1 MGRTGSPLAIIRSV
15 QVLLALVAAV
25 PALAFAAAPPPVV
38 TQEVDRTEVGTDDV
52 FVLTVRATD
61 VPSGSSLQLPDTPT
75 VETIGTSRGT
85 ETSIRVD
92 SGGPRVQQISTL
104 RVRMRALKP
113 GKLVLPPAELH
124 ASSGVFRSQ
133 PITLTVK
140 AGHVPDPI
148 GGRQR
153 PDPFSVSPF
162 GIDDENPFDVFRRRQ
177 QAAGERDLFLR
188 GELDKK
194 EVYQGEQATLS
205 LWIYARVDLSRV
217 DAVTMP
223 KLDGFWTEDVETP
236 KELSSETRTV
246 DGVPYRAYLLR
257 RLALFPVK
265 SGQREIGPVEAD
277 ITTGFLFA
285 GRREHRA
292 SQPITLKVKP
302 LPPGAPPGFQPSA
315 VGTWTL
321 GADLSSTRTELGTP
335 VTLRV
340 TVEGRGNVKDLV
352 LPKPVAPTSLKLY
365 DPTTTDKTSTV
376 RARIQGRRTQEFVV
390 LPQQTGTFEIGA
402 MELAYF
408 DPETGRYEKARTA
421 PLTLAVVP
429 GAGASAVAA
438 MPGRADEPA
447 ARNVLSATALR
458 PLRVQAVLDRPSP
471 PWRQGWFLALLAV
484 PPLAFAGVL
493 AGQAV
498 QRHRARSDPRGEQ
511 RRREQRVRARL
522 AALRSSG
529 GGMDDVAFSHE
540 VDGLVGELLS
550 LRLGAPVTGLTRDA
564 LRARL
569 AAAGAPAELQAR
581 VARIQDSCDEVR
593 FAPGAARMDRTAV
606 LADAEALA
614 AGWGEA

>member
-1 MGRTGSPLAIIRSV
+1 ML
-15 QVLLALVAAV
+15 
-25 PALAFAAAPPPVV
+25 AAAPTPVV
-38 TQEVDRTEVGTDDV
+38 TQEVDRSEVGTEDI
-52 FVLTVRATD
+52 FVLTVRASD
-61 VPSGSSLQLPDTPT
+61 VPSGSSLQLADLPT

-92 SGGPRVQQISTL
+92 SSGPRVQQISSL
-104 RVRMRALKP
+104 RVRMRAQKP

-124 ASSGVFRSQ
+124 TSSGVFRSQ
-133 PITLTVK
+133 PLTLTVK
-140 AGHVPDPI
+140 AGHVADPG
-148 GGRQR
+148 GGRTR
-153 PDPFSVSPF
+153 PDPFSTSPF
-162 GIDDENPFDVFRRRQ
+162 GEDEDNPFDAFRRRTQ
-177 QAAGERDLFLR
+177 PAGERELFLR
-188 GELDKK
+188 GEVDKK

-236 KELSSETRTV
+236 KELTSETRMV

-292 SQPITLKVKP
+292 SQPLSLKVKP

-315 VGTWTL
+315 VGSWTL
-321 GADLSSTRTELGTP
+321 GADLASPRTELGTP
-335 VTLRV
+335 VTLRL

-352 LPKPVAPTSLKLY
+352 LPRPAVPPSLKLY

-376 RARIQGRRTQEFVV
+376 RSRIQGRRAQEFLV
-390 LPQQTGTFEIGA
+390 LPQQTGTFEIPA

-408 DPETGRYEKARTA
+408 DPESGRYERSRTA
-421 PLTLAVVP
+421 PLTLTVVP
-429 GAGASAVAA
+429 GVGSNALAAGQ
-438 MPGRADEPA
+438 GRGDEPS
-447 ARNVLSATALR
+447 ARNVLNATALR
-458 PLRVQAVLDRPSP
+458 PLRVSAALDRPKP
-471 PWRQGWFLALLAV
+471 PWREGWFLGLLAL

-493 AGQAV
+493 AGQAL

-511 RRREQRVRARL
+511 RRREQRARARL
-522 AALRSSG
+522 AALGHSG
-529 GGMDDVAFSHE
+529 QQLDDVAFSAE
-540 VDGLVGELLS
+540 VDGAMAELLS
-550 LRLGAPVTGLTRDA
+550 LRLGVPVTGLTREA

-569 AAAGAPAELQAR
+569 AAAGAPADLQAR
-581 VARIQDSCDEVR
+581 VVRIQDSCDEVR
-593 FAPGAARMDRTAV
+593 FAPGVSRIDRAAV
-606 LADAEALA
+606 LAEAEALSTDWQEGA
-614 AGWGEA
+614 

>member
-1 MGRTGSPLAIIRSV
+1 MRRTGSPLAILLV
-15 QVLLALVAAV
+15 VAAPLLAL
-25 PALAFAAAPPPVV
+25 AAAPTPVV
-38 TQEVDRTEVGTDDV
+38 TQDVDRTEVGTEDV
-52 FVLTVRATD
+52 FVLTVRASD
-61 VPSGSSLQLPDTPT
+61 VPSGSSLQLPDMPT

-92 SGGPRVQQISTL
+92 SGGPRVQQVSTL
-104 RVRMRALKP
+104 RVRLRAQKP
-113 GKLVLPPAELH
+113 GKLVLLPAELH
-124 ASSGVFRSQ
+124 TSSGVFRSQ
-133 PITLTVK
+133 PVTLTVK
-140 AGHVPDPI
+140 AGHVADSG
-148 GGRQR
+148 GGRTR
-153 PDPFSVSPF
+153 PDPFNTSPF
-162 GIDDENPFDVFRRRQ
+162 PEDEDNPFDAFRRRTQ
-177 QAAGERDLFLR
+177 PTGERELFLR

-236 KELSSETRTV
+236 KELTSETRTV

-292 SQPITLKVKP
+292 SQPLTLKVKA

-315 VGTWTL
+315 VGSWTL
-321 GADLSSTRTELGTP
+321 GSELTSERTELGAP
-335 VTLRV
+335 VTLRL

-352 LPKPVAPTSLKLY
+352 LPRPAVPPALKLF
-365 DPTTTDKTSTV
+365 DPTTSDKTSTV
-376 RARIQGRRTQEFVV
+376 RSRIQGRRTQEFLV
-390 LPQQTGTFEIGA
+390 LPQQTGTFEIPA

-408 DPETGRYEKARTA
+408 DPDTGRYERSRTA
-421 PLTLAVVP
+421 PLTLTVVP
-429 GAGASAVAA
+429 GAGSSTLATSA
-438 MPGRADEPA
+438 GRGDEPT
-447 ARNVLSATALR
+447 ARNVLNATALR
-458 PLRVQAVLDRPSP
+458 PLRVQAELDRPQP
-471 PWRQGWFLALLAV
+471 PWRRGWFLALLAF
-484 PPLAFAGVL
+484 PPLAFVGML

-511 RRREQRVRARL
+511 RRREQRARARL
-522 AALRSSG
+522 AALRTSG
-529 GGMDDVAFSHE
+529 PRLDDVAFSAE
-540 VDGLVGELLS
+540 VDGAVAELLS
-550 LRLGAPVTGLTRDA
+550 LQLGAPVTGLTREA

-569 AAAGAPAELQAR
+569 AEAGAPPELQAR
-581 VARIQDSCDEVR
+581 VVRIQDACDEVR
-593 FAPGAARMDRTAV
+593 FAPGASRIDRAEV

-614 AGWGEA
+614 AGFRETA

>member
-1 MGRTGSPLAIIRSV
+1 MRRTGSPLLS
-15 QVLLALVAAV
+15 LLVVAA
-25 PALAFAAAPPPVV
+25 PALALAATPPPVV
-38 TQEVDRTEVGTDDV
+38 TQEVDRTEVGTDDI

-61 VPSGSSLQLPDTPT
+61 VPSGSSIQLPDVPT

-124 ASSGVFRSQ
+124 ASTGVYRSQ
-133 PITLTVK
+133 PVTLVVK
-140 AGHVPDPI
+140 AGHVADP
-148 GGRQR
+148 GGGHQR
-153 PDPFSVSPF
+153 PDPFSLSPF
-162 GIDDENPFDVFRRRQ
+162 GADDENPFDVFRRRQ
-177 QAAGERDLFLR
+177 QATGERELFLR

-236 KELSSETRTV
+236 KELTSETRTV

-257 RLALFPVK
+257 RLALFPVR
-265 SGQREIGPVEAD
+265 SGPREIGPVEAD

-292 SQPITLKVKP
+292 SQPLTLKVKP

-315 VGTWTL
+315 VGSWTV
-321 GADLSSTRTELGTP
+321 GAELTSTRTELGTP
-335 VTLRV
+335 VTLRL

-352 LPKPVAPTSLKLY
+352 LPRPVVPTALKLF
-365 DPTTTDKTSTV
+365 DPTTSDKIATV
-376 RARIQGRRTQEFVV
+376 RSRIQGRRTQEFLV
-390 LPQQTGTFEIGA
+390 LPQQTGTFEIPA

-408 DPETGRYEKARTA
+408 DPETGHYERSRTA

-429 GAGASAVAA
+429 GAGASAVAVS
-438 MPGRADEPA
+438 PGRAEEPA
-447 ARNVLSATALR
+447 ARNVLNATALR
-458 PLRVQAVLDRPSP
+458 PLRVQAMLDRPPP
-471 PWRQGWFLALLAV
+471 PWRRGWFLLLLAL
-484 PPLAFAGVL
+484 PPLAFAGAL
-493 AGQAV
+493 AGEAV

-511 RRREQRVRARL
+511 RRREQQVLSRL
-522 AALRSSG
+522 AALRTAQ
-529 GGMDDVAFSHE
+529 GMDDVVFSAE
-540 VDGLVGELLS
+540 VDGAVAELLS
-550 LRLGAPVTGLTRDA
+550 VRLGTPVTGLTREA

-581 VARIQDSCDEVR
+581 VARVQDACDEVR
-593 FAPGAARMDRTAV
+593 FAPGASRLDRAAV
-606 LADAEALA
+606 LDDAEALA
-614 AGWGEA
+614 AGWEGV

>member
-1 MGRTGSPLAIIRSV
+1 MRRTGSPLTILLVVAAPV
-15 QVLLALVAAV
+15 LALAA
-25 PALAFAAAPPPVV
+25 PPPPVV
-38 TQEVDRTEVGTDDV
+38 TQDVDRSEVGTEDI

-61 VPSGSSLQLPDTPT
+61 VPSGSSLQLPDMPT

-92 SGGPRVQQISTL
+92 SGGPRVQQVSTL
-104 RVRMRALKP
+104 RVRLRAQKP

-124 ASSGVFRSQ
+124 TSSGVFRSQ
-133 PITLTVK
+133 PVTLTVK
-140 AGHVPDPI
+140 AGHVADSG
-148 GGRQR
+148 GGRTR
-153 PDPFSVSPF
+153 PDPFNTSPF
-162 GIDDENPFDVFRRRQ
+162 PEDEDNPFDAFRRRTQ
-177 QAAGERDLFLR
+177 PTGERELFLR

-236 KELSSETRTV
+236 KELTSETRTV

-292 SQPITLKVKP
+292 SQPLTLKVKA

-315 VGTWTL
+315 VGSWTL
-321 GADLSSTRTELGTP
+321 GSELTSERTELGTP
-335 VTLRV
+335 VTLRL

-352 LPKPVAPTSLKLY
+352 LPRPVVPPALKLY
-365 DPTTTDKTSTV
+365 DPTTSDKTSTV
-376 RARIQGRRTQEFVV
+376 RSRIQGRRTQEFLV
-390 LPQQTGTFEIGA
+390 LPQQTGTFEIPA
-402 MELAYF
+402 MELVYF
-408 DPETGRYEKARTA
+408 DPDTGRYERSRTA
-421 PLTLAVVP
+421 PLTLTVVP
-429 GAGASAVAA
+429 GAGSSTLATSAAR
-438 MPGRADEPA
+438 GDEPT
-447 ARNVLSATALR
+447 ARNVLNATALR
-458 PLRVQAVLDRPSP
+458 PLRVQAELDRPQP
-471 PWRQGWFLALLAV
+471 PWRRGWFLALLAF
-484 PPLAFAGVL
+484 PPLAFVGML

-522 AALRSSG
+522 AALRTSG
-529 GGMDDVAFSHE
+529 HQLDDVAFSAE
-540 VDGLVGELLS
+540 VDGAVAELLS
-550 LRLGAPVTGLTRDA
+550 LRLGAPVTGLTREA
-564 LRARL
+564 LRSRL
-569 AAAGAPAELQAR
+569 AEAGAPPELQAR
-581 VARIQDSCDEVR
+581 VVRIQDACDEVR
-593 FAPGAARMDRTAV
+593 FAPGASRIDRAEV
-606 LADAEALA
+606 LADAEALS
-614 AGWGEA
+614 AGFREIA

>member
-1 MGRTGSPLAIIRSV
+1 MRRTGSPLA
-15 QVLLALVAAV
+15 VLLVVAAPMV
-25 PALAFAAAPPPVV
+25 ALAAAPPPVV
-38 TQEVDRTEVGTDDV
+38 TQEVDRAEVGTDDI
-52 FVLTVRATD
+52 FVLTVRASD
-61 VPSGSSLQLPDTPT
+61 VPSGSSLQLADMPT

-92 SGGPRVQQISTL
+92 SGGPRVQQVSTM
-104 RVRMRALKP
+104 RVRLRAQKP

-124 ASSGVFRSQ
+124 TSSGVVRSQ
-133 PITLTVK
+133 PVTLMVK
-140 AGHVPDPI
+140 AGHVADSG
-148 GGRQR
+148 GGRNR
-153 PDPFSVSPF
+153 PDPFNLSPF
-162 GIDDENPFDVFRRRQ
+162 PEDEDNPFDAFRRRNQ
-177 QAAGERDLFLR
+177 PAGERELFLR

-236 KELSSETRTV
+236 KELTSETRTV

-265 SGQREIGPVEAD
+265 SGQRDIGPVEAD

-292 SQPITLKVKP
+292 SQPLTLKVKP

-315 VGTWTL
+315 VGSWTL
-321 GADLSSTRTELGTP
+321 GSELSSARTELGTP
-335 VTLRV
+335 VTLRL

-352 LPKPVAPTSLKLY
+352 LPRPALPPALKLY

-376 RARIQGRRTQEFVV
+376 RARIQGKRAQEFLV
-390 LPQQTGTFEIGA
+390 LPQQTGTFEIPA

-408 DPETGRYEKARTA
+408 DPDTGRYERSRTS
-421 PLTLAVVP
+421 PLSLTVVP
-429 GAGASAVAA
+429 GVGSSTVASG
-438 MPGRADEPA
+438 PNRGDEPT
-447 ARNVLSATALR
+447 ARNVLNATALR
-458 PLRVQAVLDRPSP
+458 PLRVQAVLDRPLP
-471 PWRQGWFLALLAV
+471 PWRQAWFLALLAF
-484 PPLAFAGVL
+484 PPLAFVGVL

-498 QRHRARSDPRGEQ
+498 QRQRARSDPRGEH

-522 AALRSSG
+522 AALRTSG
-529 GGMDDVAFSHE
+529 QQMDDVAFSAE
-540 VDGLVGELLS
+540 VDGAVAELLS
-550 LRLGAPVTGLTRDA
+550 LRLGAPVTGLTREG

-569 AAAGAPAELQAR
+569 ASAGAAPELQAR
-581 VARIQDSCDEVR
+581 VIRLQDACDEVR
-593 FAPGAARMDRTAV
+593 FAPGASRIDRAAV
-606 LADAEALA
+606 LDDAEALA
-614 AGWGEA
+614 TQFKESA

>member
-1 MGRTGSPLAIIRSV
+1 MRRTGSHFPLAV
-15 QVLLALVAAV
+15 LVALV
-25 PALAFAAAPPPVV
+25 PALALAAAPQPTV
-38 TQEVDRTEVGTDDV
+38 TQEVDRAEVGTDDI
-52 FVLTVRATD
+52 FVVTVRATD
-61 VPSGSSLQLPDTPT
+61 VPSGASLQLGDSPT

-92 SGGPRVQQISTL
+92 SGGPRVQQVSTL

-133 PITLTVK
+133 PVTLTVK
-140 AGHVPDPI
+140 QGHVPDPS
-148 GGRQR
+148 GGRPR
-153 PDPFSVSPF
+153 PDPFGMSPF
-162 GIDDENPFDVFRRRQ
+162 GGSDDEGDNPFDVFRRRQ

-265 SGQREIGPVEAD
+265 TGQREIGPVEAD

-292 SQPITLKVKP
+292 SQPVSLKVKP
-302 LPPGAPPGFQPSA
+302 LPPGAPHGFQPSA
-315 VGTWTL
+315 VGAWNLT
-321 GADLSSTRTELGTP
+321 ADLTSTRTELGTP
-335 VTLRV
+335 VSLRV
-340 TVEGRGNVKDLV
+340 TVDGRGNVKDLV
-352 LPKPVAPTSLKLY
+352 LPKPAVPPALKLY

-376 RARIQGRRTQEFVV
+376 RSRIQGRRTQEFLV
-390 LPQQTGTFEIGA
+390 LPQQTGTFEIPA

-408 DPETGRYEKARTA
+408 DPETGRYEKTRTA

-429 GAGASAVAA
+429 GAGGSAVAA
-438 MPGRADEPA
+438 TPGRNDEPA
-447 ARNVLSATALR
+447 ARNVLAATALR
-458 PLRVQAVLDRPSP
+458 PLRVQAMLDRPPP
-471 PWRQGWFLALLAV
+471 PWRQGWFFVLLAL
-484 PPLAFAGVL
+484 PPLAFVGAL

-498 QRHRARSDPRGEQ
+498 QRRRARSDPRGEQ
-511 RRREQRVRARL
+511 RRREQRIRGRL
-522 AALRSSG
+522 AALRAPG
-529 GGMDDVAFSHE
+529 AGTDDVAFSAE
-540 VDGLVGELLS
+540 VDDLMGELLS
-550 LRLGAPVTGLTRDA
+550 LRLGTPVTGLTREA

-581 VARIQDSCDEVR
+581 VIRIQDSCDEVR
-593 FAPGAARMDRTAV
+593 FAPGVSRMDRAAV
-606 LADAEALA
+606 LADAEALV
-614 AGWGEA
+614 AGWGETDGR